1 VTWRNRGSA
10 HLLHMENLMHVDIQW
25 VVFDLGGVVVKLNID
40 GALEALAR
48 RSETDGN
55 LIKSYLGARDESNL
69 SPNERLQLGLLEI
82 DDYVALLNQALR
94 RKLTREEIV
103 DLRMQ
108 VIRGEDEEVLE
119 IIRDLS
125 VRRKVACFSNTHAIH
140 WDHMQANYQSFRLW
154 RRAIAS
160 HLIHAAKPDP
170 KAFDIACRELG
181 AGPAECLLID
191 DTLANAEAAR
201 AAGWHAIHFQG
212 AAALREELE
221 ESGLIFRH
229 ET

>member
-1 VTWRNRGSA
+1 MQN
-10 HLLHMENLMHVDIQW
+10 DIRW

-55 LIKSYLGARDESNL
+55 LIKSFMGARDESNL
-69 SPNERLQLGLLEI
+69 SPDEKMQLGLLDI
-82 DDYVALLNQALR
+82 DQYAALLNQALR

-108 VIRGEDEEVLE
+108 VIQGEDEDVLE
-119 IIRDLS
+119 IIRSLS

-140 WDHMQANYQSFRLW
+140 WDHMLANYQSFRLFH
-154 RRAIAS
+154 RAVAS

-170 KAFDIACRELG
+170 KAFAIACRELE
-181 AGPAECLLID
+181 AEPAELLFID
-191 DTLANAEAAR
+191 DALANAEAAR
-201 AAGWHAIHFQG
+201 AAGWQAIHFKG

-221 ESGLIFRH
+221 EYGLFFSN
-229 ET
+229 

>member
-1 VTWRNRGSA
+1 VTDIMQRN
-10 HLLHMENLMHVDIQW
+10 IQW

-48 RSETDGN
+48 RSGTDKN
-55 LIKSYLGARDESNL
+55 LIKSFLGARDESNL
-69 SPNERLQLGLLEI
+69 TLDEKLQLGLLEI
-82 DDYVALLNQALR
+82 DEYVALLNQALR

-108 VIRGEDEEVLE
+108 VIQGEDEEVLE
-119 IIRDLS
+119 IIRALS

-140 WDHMQANYQSFRLW
+140 WDHMLANYQSFRFFH
-154 RRAIAS
+154 RAVAS

-170 KAFDIACRELG
+170 KAFATACRELE
-181 AGPAECLLID
+181 AEPAECLFID
-191 DTLANAEAAR
+191 DALANAEAAR
-201 AAGWHAIHFQG
+201 AAGWHAIHFKD

-221 ESGLIFRH
+221 EYGLAFRR

>member
-1 VTWRNRGSA
+1 MQN
-10 HLLHMENLMHVDIQW
+10 DIRW

-55 LIKSYLGARDESNL
+55 LIKSFMGARDESNL
-69 SPNERLQLGLLEI
+69 SPDEKMQLGLLDI
-82 DDYVALLNQALR
+82 DQYAALLNQALR
-94 RKLTREEIV
+94 RKLTREEVV
-103 DLRMQ
+103 DLRLQ
-108 VIRGEDEEVLE
+108 VIQGEDEEVLE
-119 IIRDLS
+119 IIRALS

-140 WDHMQANYQSFRLW
+140 WDYMLANYQSFKFW
-154 RRAIAS
+154 RRAVAS

-170 KAFDIACRELG
+170 KAFAIVCRELE
-181 AGPAECLLID
+181 AEPAECLFID
-191 DTLANAEAAR
+191 DALANAEAAR
-201 AAGWHAIHFQG
+201 AAGWHAIHFKG

-221 ESGLIFRH
+221 EYGLFFSN